1 MDDQLINQ
9 SMIISQ
15 FKECLR
21 LVTAEKNLIGSGV
34 FKTYRKEILLEV
46 SPKWTT
52 TVNIYMT
59 FPIISRETGKFLNYQ

>member
-21 LVTAEKNLIGSGV
+21 LVTAEKNPIDPGV
-34 FKTYRKEILLEV
+34 FKSYTKEILLEV
-46 SPKWTT
+46 SPKLTT
-52 TVNIYMT
+52 ANIYIT
-59 FPIISRETGKFLNYQ
+59 FPIMSHETGKFLNYQ

>member
-21 LVTAEKNLIGSGV
+21 LVTTEKNSIGSGV
-34 FKTYRKEILLEV
+34 LKSYRKEICWRFP
-46 SPKWTT
+46 PKLTT

-59 FPIISRETGKFLNYQ
+59 FPIISHETGKFFNCQ